1 MPRESFNEELNSLHH
16 DLIRMGGAVEKQI
29 DIAITALVNQDGEL
43 AQKVIDGDD
52 MIDDMQTDIEAKCVK
67 LIAKQQPL
75 AIDLRRIFTA
85 AKLVTDLERIADYAV
100 DIARITIRLKD
111 EIYMKPIID
120 IPRMAEIAQTMIK
133 NALDAYVNL
142 DAQKA
147 EETSKMDD
155 QIDEIYRSIFNELI
169 GIMKK
174 DSSTIIQGT
183 QFMFISKFLERT
195 GDHVTNVCE
204 WIVYLV
210 TGEHKVLND

>member
-1 MPRESFNEELNSLHH
+1 MPRESFSEELNSLHH

-29 DIAITALVNQDGEL
+29 DLSITALVNQDGDL
-43 AQKVIDGDD
+43 SQNVIDGDD
-52 MIDDMQTDIEAKCVK
+52 LIDNMETDIEAKCVK

-100 DIARITIRLKD
+100 DIARITLRLKD
-111 EIYMKPIID
+111 QEYIKPIID
-120 IPRMAEIAQTMIK
+120 IPRMAEIVQTMIK
-133 NALDAYVNL
+133 DALDAYVSL

-155 QIDEIYRSIFNELI
+155 QIDEIYSQVFSELT
-169 GIMKK
+169 GIMTK
-174 DSSTIIQGT
+174 DTSTIKQGT
-183 QFMFISKFLERT
+183 QFLFISKFLERA
-195 GDHVTNVCE
+195 GDHVTNICE
-204 WIVYLV
+204 WIIYLV

>member
-1 MPRESFNEELNSLHH
+1 MPRESFNEELDSLHH

-29 DIAITALVNQDGEL
+29 DMSITALVNQDVEL

-52 MIDDMQTDIEAKCVK
+52 MVDDMESSIEANCVK

-100 DIARITIRLKD
+100 DIARITIRLSDQKY
-111 EIYMKPIID
+111 IKPIID
-120 IPRMAEIAQTMIK
+120 IPRMADIAQSMIR
-133 NALDAYVNL
+133 NSLDAYVNL
-142 DAQKA
+142 DAAKA
-147 EETSKMDD
+147 EETSRMDD
-155 QIDEIYRSIFNELI
+155 QIDQIYRDIFQELI
-169 GIMKK
+169 GIMKE
-174 DSSTIIQGT
+174 DTDTITQCT
-183 QFMFISKFLERT
+183 QFLFISKFLERT

-204 WIVYLV
+204 WIIYLV